1 MFPCTDAFVIKLDP
15 AGNVLFATYFGGNGN
30 QTAASAICVDA
41 SGNVY
46 LGGTTGPNTV
56 SQPDT
61 FPVTRR
67 RGVHQPG
74 GWRVR
79 R

>member
-15 AGNVLFATYFGGNGN
+15 AGNVLFATYFGGDGN
-30 QTAASAICVDA
+30 ETGASAICVDA

-46 LGGTTGPNTV
+46 LGGTTGPNTCQ
-56 SQPDT
+56 SAGYISGYA
-61 FPVTRR
+61 R
-67 RGVHQPG
+67 RGIHQPVR
-74 GWRVR
+74 WRVR

>member
-15 AGNVLFATYFGGNGN
+15 AGNVLFATYFGGNGS
-30 QTAASAICVDA
+30 QTVASAICVDA

-46 LGGTTGPNTV
+46 WWHHGPNTV

-61 FPVTRR
+61 FPLRLAPRSPTCGWLRIRR
-67 RGVHQPG
+67 
-74 GWRVR
+74 
-79 R
+79 